1 MFKLFHIIVIV
12 TYLMIKT
19 FLILIS
25 LQIILYSSGQIILV
39 VSKDFNTSKAYLE
52 CYEGDKKVFNTIE
65 VNIGKNGLGWGL
77 GTINFKQMNSD
88 PIKVEGDKKAPAGV
102 FKLTNIFGYK
112 ENENYKL
119 PYIKTS
125 NYICVD
131 DRNSKSYNKII
142 KMPTEKPKSYELMS
156 RIDHQYELGIVVEH
170 NAKAIKG
177 RGSCIFMHVKK
188 TQDSSTAGCTAMN
201 LDEIK
206 KIASWLDEKKNPI
219 LIQIPE
225 SSYDYVSELYPQLKK

>member
-119 PYIKTS
+119 PYIKT
-125 NYICVD
+125 
-131 DRNSKSYNKII
+131 
-142 KMPTEKPKSYELMS
+142 
-156 RIDHQYELGIVVEH
+156 
-170 NAKAIKG
+170 
-177 RGSCIFMHVKK
+177 
-188 TQDSSTAGCTAMN
+188 
-201 LDEIK
+201 
-206 KIASWLDEKKNPI
+206 
-219 LIQIPE
+219 
-225 SSYDYVSELYPQLKK
+225 